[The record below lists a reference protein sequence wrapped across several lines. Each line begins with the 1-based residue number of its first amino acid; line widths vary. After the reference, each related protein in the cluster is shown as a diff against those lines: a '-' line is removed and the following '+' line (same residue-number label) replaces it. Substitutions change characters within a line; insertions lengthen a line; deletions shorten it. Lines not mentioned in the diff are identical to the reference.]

1 MIDDKK
7 VSALAMSILRATL
20 EETLREIMGEVVTG
34 KSKMTREDYNEFAEI
49 VRQALDETENEYFG
63 GGTDNSECE
72 NCAFRDKFR
81 DKCGS
86 PQNIDLALNARLVL
100 MADEAAKEEGKT
112 LSQWLTNLIAKELF
126 Y

>member
-7 VSALAMSILRATL
+7 VSAFAMSILRAAS
-20 EETLREIMGEVVTG
+20 EETLREMMGEVVTG
-34 KSKMTREDYNEFAEI
+34 KSKMTREDYNEFTEI
-49 VRQALDETENEYFG
+49 VRQALDEIENEYFG

-72 NCAFRDKFR
+72 NCAFRDK
-81 DKCGS
+81 CGS
-86 PQNIDLALNARLVL
+86 PQNIDLALLALNARLVL

>member
-7 VSALAMSILRATL
+7 VSALAMSILRAAS
-20 EETLREIMGEVVTG
+20 EEVLREMMGEVVTG
-34 KSKMTREDYNEFAEI
+34 KSKMTREDYNEFAEMA
-49 VRQALDETENEYFG
+49 RQALDETENKYFG

-72 NCAFRDKFR
+72 NCAFR

-100 MADEAAKEEGKT
+100 MANEAAKEEGKT

>member
-7 VSALAMSILRATL
+7 VSALAMSTLRAAS
-20 EETLREIMGEVVTG
+20 EETL
-34 KSKMTREDYNEFAEI
+34 
-49 VRQALDETENEYFG
+49 
-63 GGTDNSECE
+63 NSECE
-72 NCAFRDKFR
+72 NCAFR

>member
-7 VSALAMSILRATL
+7 VSALAMSILRAAS
-20 EETLREIMGEVVTG
+20 EETLREMMGEVVTW

-49 VRQALDETENEYFG
+49 VRQALDEIENEYFG
-63 GGTDNSECE
+63 GGTDNSERE
-72 NCAFRDKFR
+72 NCAFH

>member
-7 VSALAMSILRATL
+7 VSALAMSILRAAS
-20 EETLREIMGEVVTG
+20 EETLREMMGEVVTG

-49 VRQALDETENEYFG
+49 VRQALDEIENEYFG

-72 NCAFRDKFR
+72 NCAFH